1 MNSGEGCPEVG
12 GQGVGGDG
20 VRPGLDC
27 DGPVAAGGLDEL
39 ADGPAGLALD
49 PAADCQCREDDGHVR
64 LDRVAQMVVDGPGLQ
79 VAFGHP
85 EGFLDLEQ
93 LVVGADDELR
103 GHGRPVRAYGEV
115 GDVSLQPGQV
125 PCLRFELAVD
135 ALDRAVEG
143 ESVLRRGRALIEL
156 GRRSAGDTTL
166 LQQVADIIRD
176 PENRRPI
183 TVGTASV
190 SQLGTA
196 GLIAGGGA
204 PAAALARE
212 LAAEW
217 TTGERSDFAWLMRS
231 SGIPWPQHA

>member
-1 MNSGEGCPEVG
+1 
-12 GQGVGGDG
+12 
-20 VRPGLDC
+20 
-27 DGPVAAGGLDEL
+27 
-39 ADGPAGLALD
+39 
-49 PAADCQCREDDGHVR
+49 
-64 LDRVAQMVVDGPGLQ
+64 MVP
-79 VAFGHP
+79 
-85 EGFLDLEQ
+85 
-93 LVVGADDELR
+93 R
-103 GHGRPVRAYGEV
+103 T
-115 GDVSLQPGQV
+115 S
-125 PCLRFELAVD
+125 
-135 ALDRAVEG
+135 

-176 PENRRPI
+176 PENRRLI

-217 TTGERSDFAWLMRS
+217 TSRERSGFAWLMRS
-231 SGIPWPQHA
+231 SGIPWPQQA

>member
-1 MNSGEGCPEVG
+1 
-12 GQGVGGDG
+12 
-20 VRPGLDC
+20 
-27 DGPVAAGGLDEL
+27 
-39 ADGPAGLALD
+39 
-49 PAADCQCREDDGHVR
+49 
-64 LDRVAQMVVDGPGLQ
+64 MVP
-79 VAFGHP
+79 
-85 EGFLDLEQ
+85 
-93 LVVGADDELR
+93 R
-103 GHGRPVRAYGEV
+103 T
-115 GDVSLQPGQV
+115 S
-125 PCLRFELAVD
+125 
-135 ALDRAVEG
+135 

-176 PENRRPI
+176 PENRRLI

-217 TTGERSDFAWLMRS
+217 TTGERSGFAWLMRS
-231 SGIPWPQHA
+231 SGIPWPQQA

>member
-1 MNSGEGCPEVG
+1 
-12 GQGVGGDG
+12 
-20 VRPGLDC
+20 
-27 DGPVAAGGLDEL
+27 
-39 ADGPAGLALD
+39 
-49 PAADCQCREDDGHVR
+49 
-64 LDRVAQMVVDGPGLQ
+64 MVP
-79 VAFGHP
+79 
-85 EGFLDLEQ
+85 
-93 LVVGADDELR
+93 R
-103 GHGRPVRAYGEV
+103 T
-115 GDVSLQPGQV
+115 S
-125 PCLRFELAVD
+125 
-135 ALDRAVEG
+135 

-176 PENRRPI
+176 PENRRLI

-196 GLIAGGGA
+196 GLIAGAA

-231 SGIPWPQHA
+231 SGIPWPQQA